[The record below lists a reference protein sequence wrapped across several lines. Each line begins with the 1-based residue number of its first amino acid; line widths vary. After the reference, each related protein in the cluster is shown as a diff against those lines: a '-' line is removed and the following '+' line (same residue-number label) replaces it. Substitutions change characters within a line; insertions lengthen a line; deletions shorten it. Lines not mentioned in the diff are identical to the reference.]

1 MKNHAFF
8 VRKQFPSSG
17 GLLEAPARGCIAAL
31 GEWSPNAPGRA
42 YASCHAGVS
51 GVYSLGRK

>member
-1 MKNHAFF
+1 MKNHAFL

-17 GLLEAPARGCIAAL
+17 GLLETPARGCIAAL
-31 GEWSPNAPGRA
+31 GEWDPNTPGRA

-51 GVYSLGRK
+51 GIYSLGRK